1 MNAPVDVSGLYLETP
16 RLILRPWQMADLE
29 DFYAYASV
37 DGVGQMAGW
46 KPHESRAESQAV
58 LSAFIAGN
66 RTLALELKENRQVIG
81 SLGLEPVQQLGPE
94 LGGLKGRELGYVLA
108 KAHWGK
114 GLMPEGAE
122 AVIRHCFSVLGFDF
136 LTLEYFL
143 WNRQSARVCEK
154 LGFRFYRRT
163 QAETQLGATEQCNL
177 HIRFHPKY
185 DEVTNV

>member
-1 MNAPVDVSGLYLETP
+1 M
-16 RLILRPWQMADLE
+16 
-29 DFYAYASV
+29 
-37 DGVGQMAGW
+37 
-46 KPHESRAESQAV
+46 
-58 LSAFIAGN
+58 
-66 RTLALELKENRQVIG
+66 
-81 SLGLEPVQQLGPE
+81 GLEPVQQLGPE
-94 LGGLKGRELGYVLA
+94 LDGLKGRELGYVLA